1 MTVTPQEL
9 ARDGF
14 GTILRK
20 LNVPGGP
27 NSFSLG
33 DVIIIDDVNGNDSTG
48 VINGLPFKTVEAAI
62 AYINTYGFTEVTM
75 WLLPGRYTLAAGFV
89 MPATCS
95 IRGFS
100 LQVCSITLATSV
112 SNTMITMGENSRIE
126 DLTLTLTSTSDTANL
141 VLVELPGTTSI
152 TSKIR
157 TCVLNIDNASVSTA
171 SSTNVY
177 GLYVTGTGILGPAT
191 FSFNQTRSSTMNLRS
206 NGNGHKYGIYLPPT
220 GSGCQISLRDS
231 NIYVAAPRDLASAG
245 NYTGVCCENTNSQI
259 QLRTTSISGVP
270 YQSLTTNPSVRLF
283 TAVNM
288 TLSGIQTI
296 QGVTLVAGD
305 RILLGGQNTASQNA
319 VWIVAS
325 GAWTHA
331 TDMPIGS
338 NASGSWIEVLE
349 GSFASQ
355 KWLCVSYPAIVG
367 TDPLTWRHTSSGVD
381 LKLPVLARYTG
392 GAPTGSRAA
401 QGLYTPVEGDRF
413 FLDQATNAIDN
424 GTWEYNSTGA
434 WTRAGDMPVGSN
446 SFNAYLT
453 VKGGTDEGNSFICT
467 TVGTV
472 GTDALTFIPKYNG
485 SDILQILPLSGN
497 VPNGI
502 NLGPGVDLITK
513 STCGKPFTTYTIP
526 TTLVYGY
533 RGNMPS
539 GIRYLWQGLQTAL
552 DNTQVFYRFQQDTL
566 VQGISIVARNTDL
579 GSTVVKATVLKSLSG
594 ITGQGIA
601 TPVKVS
607 ITNGNS
613 MAENYTASMMF
624 ERGSFLAV
632 QLEASA
638 PLNPGDF
645 TVEIDAY

>member
-9 ARDGF
+9 ARDDF
-14 GTILRK
+14 GTIIRK

-75 WLLPGRYTLAAGFV
+75 WLLPGRYTIAAGFV

-95 IRGFS
+95 MRGFS
-100 LQVCSITLATSV
+100 LQVCSITLTTSV
-112 SNTMITMGENSRIE
+112 SATMITMGENSRIE
-126 DLTLTLTSTSDTANL
+126 DLTLNLTSTSDTANL
-141 VLVELPGTTSI
+141 VLLELPGTTSI

-157 TCVLNIDNASVSTA
+157 TCVLNIDNATVSTG
-171 SSTNVY
+171 STTNVY

-220 GSGCQISLRDS
+220 GSGCQISWRDS

-245 NYTGVCCENTNSQI
+245 NYTGVCCENNNSQI

-270 YQSLTTNPSVRLF
+270 YQSPTTNPSVRLF
-283 TAVNM
+283 SLVNT

-305 RILLGGQNTASQNA
+305 RILLGSQNTETQNS

-325 GAWTHA
+325 EAWTRA
-331 TDMPIGS
+331 ADMPLGS
-338 NASGSWIEVLE
+338 NASGSWIEVQE

-355 KWLCVSYPAIVG
+355 KWLCVSYPATVG
-367 TDPLTWRHTSSGVD
+367 TDPLTWRHTYSGVD
-381 LKLPVLARYTG
+381 LKLPVMARYTG
-392 GAPTGSRAA
+392 GSPTGSRAA
-401 QGLYTPVEGDRF
+401 QGSYTPAEGDRL
-413 FLDQATNAIDN
+413 FLDQATSAVNN
-424 GTWEYNSTGA
+424 GTWTYNSTGA
-434 WTRAGDMPVGSN
+434 WTRAGDMPAGTT
-446 SFNAYLT
+446 SFNAYIT
-453 VKGGTDEGNSFICT
+453 VEGGTDEGHAFICT

-472 GTDALTFIPKYNG
+472 DTDDLTFVPKYNG
-485 SDILQILPLSGN
+485 SDILQLLPLSGN

-502 NLGPGVDLITK
+502 NVGPGVDLVTK
-513 STCGKPFTTYTIP
+513 STNGKPFSTYTRP
-526 TTLVYGY
+526 NTFVYGY
-533 RGNMPS
+533 RGNLPN

-552 DNTQVFYRFQQDTL
+552 DSTQVFYRFQQDTI
-566 VQGISIVARNTDL
+566 VQGISIVVRNTDL
-579 GSTVVKATVLKSLSG
+579 GTTVVKATALKSLSG
-594 ITGQGIA
+594 IAGQGIH
-601 TPVKVS
+601 TPVSVS
-607 ITNGNS
+607 ITNGIT
-613 MAENYTASMMF
+613 MAENYKSSILF
-624 ERGSFLAV
+624 ERASFLAV
-632 QLEASA
+632 QLESNS
-638 PLNPGDF
+638 PVSPGDF